1 MTVTGQKRAQAALL
15 TSKTY
20 GKKYFPKAWVVKDSV
35 YFTRNA
41 ARRAEEFD
49 REPATEVTWEQAY
62 EWQHGFPPS
71 ITLVTGKV
79 DVNLDQRGDIFERGN
94 LYCKNKFKA
103 PWRR

>member
-1 MTVTGQKRAQAALL
+1 MTVKGQKRAQAALL

-20 GKKYFPKAWVVKDSV
+20 GKRYFPKAWVVKDSV

-79 DVNLDQRGDIFERGN
+79 DMNIDQRGDVYERGD
-94 LYCKNKFKA
+94 LYCKDKFKA
-103 PWRR
+103 PWRK